1 MKNISLTLLVFL
13 MTLGVFAQRPERTYD
28 KEKLESARVA
38 FITNRLDLKP
48 EQAEKFW
55 PAFNE
60 YQEKRNAMMKDMSEI
75 NRKANSD
82 ISDQDA
88 RQLINKRLEIQQNML
103 NLEKQFM
110 DDVQKTIS
118 PSQAAKLHEVNR
130 QFTRQ
135 LYRMNQGRSRGQQ
148 RNN

>member
-60 YQEKRNAMMKDMSEI
+60 YQEKRNSMMKDMSEI

-88 RQLINKRLEIQQNML
+88 GQLIKKRLEIQQNML